1 MNTFSFRTLVSA
13 SCIFL
18 LLFCT
23 RPLSAATDSSKKQA
37 RVTRIIRDVKLMPS
51 KEAAKPASLDDKVTE
66 GTGVRTGDDSRSELT
81 FVDLTITRLG
91 ENTIFTF
98 DKAGRSVRLSSGSML
113 LRVPKNSGG
122 ASMTTSAITAG
133 LTGTTA
139 ILESTRAGRNK
150 LTILEGSG
158 RISLNKYPRESAN
171 LRGGQMIDVPAGATK
186 LPPVTNA
193 DLNQIMKKDPLITN
207 FRPLPSQDLI
217 YATAKQP
224 PPAATSQP
232 TGSGPDVIPILGSLI
247 GAGLGLPIN
256 IGSGG
261 GGTKAKSPKGDQA
274 KHSGSKEH
282 DDDETGMSGAKG
294 TKPHASAT
302 PSKRRK
308 GHKRKGR

>member
-1 MNTFSFRTLVSA
+1 MNTLPFRAMVSA
-13 SCIFL
+13 SCIFSF
-18 LLFCT
+18 LFIT
-23 RPLSAATDSSKKQA
+23 RPLTAATDSSKKQA
-37 RVTRIIRDVKLMPS
+37 RVTRIIREVKLMPS
-51 KEAAKPASLDDKVTE
+51 KAAAKPASLDDKVTE

-91 ENTIFTF
+91 ENTIFSF
-98 DKAGRSVRLSSGSML
+98 DKAGRSVRLSSGSVL

-122 ASMTTSAITAG
+122 ANMTTSAVTAG

-150 LTILEGSG
+150 LTILEGAG
-158 RISLNKYPRESAN
+158 RIALNKYPRESAN

-224 PPAATSQP
+224 PQPAA
-232 TGSGPDVIPILGSLI
+232 SGPDVIPILGNLI
-247 GAGLGLPIN
+247 GAGLGLPIQ

-261 GGTKAKSPKGDQA
+261 GGTKAKSPKGDHA

-282 DDDETGMSGAKG
+282 DDDEETGISGAKG
-294 TKPHASAT
+294 AKPHTSAT